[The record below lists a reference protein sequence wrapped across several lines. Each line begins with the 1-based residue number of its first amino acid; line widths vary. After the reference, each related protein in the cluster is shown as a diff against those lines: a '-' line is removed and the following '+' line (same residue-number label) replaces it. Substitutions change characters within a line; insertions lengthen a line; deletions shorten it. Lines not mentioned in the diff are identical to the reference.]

1 MSAPQTGAGKT
12 VGGEIAS
19 AFGGPVKPQPAAPL
33 TDEQLR
39 LECIKQA
46 ISAGVD
52 TRCTTE
58 SAERFFQYVK
68 TGTPNQGDS
77 LKKSEGA

>member
-1 MSAPQTGAGKT
+1 MSAPQTPKVTTT
-12 VGGEIAS
+12 VLNPGPGL
-19 AFGGPVKPQPAAPL
+19 GGPVKPQPAAPL

-77 LKKSEGA
+77 LKKGEGA

>member
-39 LECIKQA
+39 LECVKQA
-46 ISAGVD
+46 IAANVD
-52 TRCTTE
+52 SRFVTE
-58 SAERFFQYVK
+58 SADRFVQYVK
-68 TGTPNQGDS
+68 TGTANSGGS
-77 LKKSEGA
+77 LKKGEGA